1 MNIKWILLNQIEI
14 DTENGCWNWTGKTW
28 GGNYGYV
35 WYRRKTLSAHRVSAE
50 VFLDFDV
57 FSKLLVCHE
66 CDNPSCINP
75 NHLFFGT
82 QDDNMKDM
90 ARKNR
95 SPRVWLG
102 RKHTEETKRKM
113 RESNKRVM
121 LGTRASM
128 ETREKQSK
136 SQKLRYANAD

>member
-1 MNIKWILLNQIEI
+1 MGIEWILLNQIRVNVS
-14 DTENGCWNWTGKTW
+14 NGCWEWTGKTW

-35 WYRRKTLSAHRVSAE
+35 WYRKKTLSAHRVSAE
-50 VFLDFDV
+50 VFLGFDV

-66 CDNPSCINP
+66 CDNPPCINP
-75 NHLFFGT
+75 NHFFVGT

-90 ARKNR
+90 AKKRR

-113 RESNKRVM
+113 STNNKRAM
-121 LGTRASM
+121 LGKKMSM
-128 ETREKQSK
+128 ETRKKQSK
-136 SQKLRYANAD
+136 AQILRYANAD